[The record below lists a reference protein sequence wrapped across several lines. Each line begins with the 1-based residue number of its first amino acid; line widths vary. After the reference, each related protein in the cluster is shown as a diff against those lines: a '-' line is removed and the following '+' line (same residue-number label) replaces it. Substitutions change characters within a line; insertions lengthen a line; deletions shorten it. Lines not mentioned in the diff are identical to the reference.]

1 MRIELVGG
9 MGLGKTTLCK
19 VFEQI
24 GFNCVYEDLGEN
36 PFITDFYAD
45 QKGYRFP
52 CQLWFIAAKFAELQ
66 KNMKTGYMNVM
77 DQAVLNCRAYANM
90 LFREDDPDAMAIIQQ
105 SFAYVDKQFGK
116 PDVVINLKCSPEVQK
131 KRIEHRNRS
140 FEQEVGLDYLYSLQ
154 HEIGLLVNEAKA
166 DGQSVIDIDTE
177 QVFIPGNRLFAEEL
191 AYDIASRCGLEI
203 DQPLPLGD
211 VPAMQP
217 TQRAFALAFMEDA

>member
-24 GFNCVYEDLGEN
+24 GFNCIYEDLGDN
-36 PFITDFYAD
+36 PFLADFYKD
-45 QKGYRFP
+45 KDGFRFP

-66 KNMKTGYMNVM
+66 KEMKTGYMNVM

-90 LFREDDPDAMAIIQQ
+90 LFKHDDPEGMAIIDQ
-105 SFAYVDKQFGK
+105 SFAYIDKQFGK
-116 PDVVINLKCSPEVQK
+116 PDVIINLKCAPEVQK
-131 KRIEHRNRS
+131 RRIEHRNRS
-140 FEQEVGLDYLYSLQ
+140 FEQSVELDYLYALRDQISLL
-154 HEIGLLVNEAKA
+154 INEAKA
-166 DGQSVIDIDTE
+166 DGQTVIDIDTE

-191 AYDIASRCGLEI
+191 AFDIASRCGLEI
-203 DQPLPLGD
+203 DQPLPLSD
-211 VPAMQP
+211 TPKMQP